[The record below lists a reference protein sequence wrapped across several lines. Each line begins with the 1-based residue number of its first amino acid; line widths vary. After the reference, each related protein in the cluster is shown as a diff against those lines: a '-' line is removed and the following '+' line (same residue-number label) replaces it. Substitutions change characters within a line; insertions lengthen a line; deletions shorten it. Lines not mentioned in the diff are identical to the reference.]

1 MPDGR
6 IMPRSVPDG
15 RGKNRKKRKLMAK
28 IRHKFPLFYY
38 GGKVALRFLHPINY
52 LTFYGNSDMIAAG
65 GWNKMENE
73 KRKKKKKIAVT
84 IFLLVAATACY
95 SMMSSGSEKDLEIRN
110 AASASEEETE
120 TTGESTDTEEGNENV
135 QEESGGREDSEE
147 TIPQI
152 YVDVGGAVNT
162 PRVVCIPEGARV
174 FEAIEAAGGVS
185 ADAETKYINMAAE
198 CADGEKIYVPNQEEM
213 AAAQN
218 GEDTEGLFASEMEEQ
233 TGGNAQE
240 EDGTVNINTATS
252 DELQTLDGIGPA
264 MASRIIEYRQTN
276 GNFTSVDDLG
286 NVSGIGEKTLEKL
299 RPHVSV

>member
-1 MPDGR
+1 
-6 IMPRSVPDG
+6 
-15 RGKNRKKRKLMAK
+15 
-28 IRHKFPLFYY
+28 
-38 GGKVALRFLHPINY
+38 
-52 LTFYGNSDMIAAG
+52 
-65 GWNKMENE
+65 
-73 KRKKKKKIAVT
+73 
-84 IFLLVAATACY
+84 
-95 SMMSSGSEKDLEIRN
+95 
-110 AASASEEETE
+110 
-120 TTGESTDTEEGNENV
+120 
-135 QEESGGREDSEE
+135 
-147 TIPQI
+147 
-152 YVDVGGAVNT
+152 
-162 PRVVCIPEGARV
+162 
-174 FEAIEAAGGVS
+174 
-185 ADAETKYINMAAE
+185 MAAE

>member
-28 IRHKFPLFYY
+28 IRQKFPLFYY
-38 GGKVALRFLHPINY
+38 GGKVALRFLHPINC

-120 TTGESTDTEEGNENV
+120 TTGESADTEEGNENV

-174 FEAIEAAGGVS
+174 FEAIVPTEKKFMFQIRRKWQPHR
-185 ADAETKYINMAAE
+185 T
-198 CADGEKIYVPNQEEM
+198 EKIPRGCSHRRWRSRQAATRRRKMERSISIPLPPMNCRHWTESDRLWHQE
-213 AAAQN
+213 
-218 GEDTEGLFASEMEEQ
+218 S
-233 TGGNAQE
+233 
-240 EDGTVNINTATS
+240 
-252 DELQTLDGIGPA
+252 
-264 MASRIIEYRQTN
+264 
-276 GNFTSVDDLG
+276 
-286 NVSGIGEKTLEKL
+286 
-299 RPHVSV
+299 

>member
-1 MPDGR
+1 
-6 IMPRSVPDG
+6 
-15 RGKNRKKRKLMAK
+15 
-28 IRHKFPLFYY
+28 
-38 GGKVALRFLHPINY
+38 
-52 LTFYGNSDMIAAG
+52 
-65 GWNKMENE
+65 MENE

-120 TTGESTDTEEGNENV
+120 TTGESADTEEGNENV
-135 QEESGGREDSEE
+135 QEESGGKEDSEE

-213 AAAQN
+213 ASRTERRRYRGAVRIGDGGADRRQRAGGRWN
-218 GEDTEGLFASEMEEQ
+218 GQ
-233 TGGNAQE
+233 YQ
-240 EDGTVNINTATS
+240 
-252 DELQTLDGIGPA
+252 
-264 MASRIIEYRQTN
+264 YRY
-276 GNFTSVDDLG
+276 
-286 NVSGIGEKTLEKL
+286 L
-299 RPHVSV
+299 R